1 MFAITFHRFL
11 PHFSSGVCAFG
22 ALLLTACASTQVG
35 LQWVDPAFKSQSLR
49 GTRLLVACDAP
60 ETTLQRVCQDAMSAQ
75 LQALGAKPVQAPD
88 PGPSGRQPQV
98 EQMLPAA
105 RVAGATAIFSS
116 SVMPDVTVVNAGPA
130 FSVGL
135 GGFGGSGYGSGV
147 GGGVGVTL
155 PSTMAQASTGYAAN
169 AMLTDVTTGRVMW
182 SARATTPAQ
191 TNLNAQL
198 DELARAVVGAAQ
210 QAGLF

>member
-1 MFAITFHRFL
+1 MFTIICHRFL
-11 PHFSSGVCAFG
+11 ARFSIGVCASG
-22 ALLLTACASTQVG
+22 ALVVAGCASTEVG
-35 LQWVDPAFKSQSLR
+35 VQWVDPAFKGQSLR
-49 GTRLLVACDAP
+49 GARLLVACDAP

-75 LQALGAKPVQAPD
+75 LRALGVTPVQAPD
-88 PGPSGRQPQV
+88 PGPNGRQPQV
-98 EQMLPAA
+98 NQMLPAA
-105 RVAGATAIFSS
+105 RVAGAAAIWSS
-116 SVMPDVTVVNAGPA
+116 SVMPDVTVVNTGPA

-155 PSTMAQASTGYAAN
+155 PTMGQSSTGLAAN
-169 AMLTDVTTGRVMW
+169 ATLTDVASGRVMW
-182 SARATTPAQ
+182 TARATTPAQ
-191 TNLNAQL
+191 TNYNAQL